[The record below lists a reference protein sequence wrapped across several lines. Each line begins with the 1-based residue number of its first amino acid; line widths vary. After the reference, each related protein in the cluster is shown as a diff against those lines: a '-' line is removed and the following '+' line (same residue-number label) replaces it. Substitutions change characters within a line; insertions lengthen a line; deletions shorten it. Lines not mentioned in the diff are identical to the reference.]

1 MSQPYLGEIRM
12 FAGNFAP
19 RSNAQCNGQLLSI
32 QQNTALFSLLGTFY
46 GGNGVQTFALPDL
59 RGRLPINQGNG
70 PGLTPRVIGE
80 QSGSENVTI
89 DQTTT
94 PTHNHFANATTDA
107 GNLPGPSNKAI
118 PASPT
123 DGTNPGALYV
133 VPTGPAVVPVAM
145 APQSLPLAG
154 GSQPHQNMMP
164 SLAIT
169 FIIALQGIF
178 PSRN

>member
-19 RSNAQCNGQLLSI
+19 RTNAQCNGQLLSI
-32 QQNTALFSLLGTFY
+32 QQNAALFSLLGTFY
-46 GGNGVQTFALPDL
+46 GGNGIQTFQLPDL
-59 RGRLPINQGNG
+59 RGRLPISQGNG

-80 QSGSENVTI
+80 VGGSENVTI
-89 DQTTT
+89 LQTTM
-94 PTHNHFANATTDA
+94 PQHNHVVNATTDV
-107 GNLPGPSNKAI
+107 GNLTGPSDKAI
-118 PASPT
+118 PAEPFN
-123 DGTNPGALYV
+123 GTTPGTLYV
-133 VPTGPAVVPVAM
+133 APPPATVAS
-145 APQSLPLAG
+145 PLNPLAVSLTG

>member
-1 MSQPYLGEIRM
+1 MTQPYLGEIRM

-19 RSNAQCNGQLLSI
+19 RSNAQCNGQLLAI
-32 QQNTALFSLLGTFY
+32 AQNTALFSLLGTFY

-80 QSGSENVTI
+80 LSGSENVTI
-89 DQTTT
+89 LQTTM
-94 PTHNHFANATTDA
+94 PQHNHVVNATTDL
-107 GNLPGPSNKAI
+107 GNLDGPSVKAI
-118 PASPT
+118 PAEPT
-123 DGTNPGALYV
+123 DGTNQGTLYV
-133 VPTGPAVVPVAM
+133 APPNTITPVAM
-145 APQSLPLAG
+145 NPLAVSITG
-154 GSQPHQNMMP
+154 GSQSHQNMMP

>member
-1 MSQPYLGEIRM
+1 M

-19 RSNAQCNGQLLSI
+19 RNNAQCNGQLLSI
-32 QQNTALFSLLGTFY
+32 AQNTALFSLLGTFY

-80 QSGSENVTI
+80 VGGSENVTI

-94 PTHNHFANATTDA
+94 PTHNHIVNATTDA
-107 GNLPGPSNKAI
+107 GNLPGPSNKSI

-123 DGTNPGALYV
+123 DGTNPGTLYV
-133 VPTGPAVVPVAM
+133 APPNTITPVAM
-145 APQSLPLAG
+145 APQSLPFAG
-154 GSQPHQNMMP
+154 GSQPHQNMQP

>member
-19 RSNAQCNGQLLSI
+19 RNNAQCNGQLLSI
-32 QQNTALFSLLGTFY
+32 AQNTALFSLLGTFY
-46 GGNGVQTFALPDL
+46 GGNGVQTFALPNL
-59 RGRLPINQGNG
+59 QGRLPINQGNG

-80 QSGSENVTI
+80 VGGSENVTI
-89 DQTTT
+89 LQTTM
-94 PTHNHFANATTDA
+94 PQHNHVVNATTDI
-107 GNLPGPSNKAI
+107 GNLTGPSDKAI
-118 PASPT
+118 PAEPT
-123 DGTNPGALYV
+123 DGTNPGTLYV
-133 VPTGPAVVPVAM
+133 TPPNTITPSPLNALAV
-145 APQSLPLAG
+145 SLNG